1 MIASSARYSV
11 SDDVLSR
18 ELEGEMVLLHA
29 ASGTYFSLNDTGTIA
44 WHLLSSGATL
54 DEARDALVK
63 QLDVPPETATRDVGA
78 LVARLLE
85 ADLIRLR
92 ADA

>member
-1 MIASSARYSV
+1 MNASSARYSV

-18 ELEGEMVLLHA
+18 ELEGEIVLLHA
-29 ASGTYFSLNDTGTIA
+29 ASGTYFSLNATGTIA
-44 WHLLSSGATL
+44 WRLLRSGATV
-54 DEARDALVK
+54 DETRDALAR
-63 QLDVPPETATRDVGA
+63 QLDVPSETAARDLGA

-92 ADA
+92 AGA